1 MLRKAILSN
10 IFLPLAIPLTAAAA
24 AAVPDAPATLSA
36 AQIVDKDVAAKGG
49 LAAWRAVQTMSF
61 SGKMEAG
68 GKQNTPLPVLL
79 ELKRPHKTRVEINFQ
94 NDKAIQVYDGVKG
107 WKYRPFLGRTDV
119 EAFSPQELEVASVEP
134 ELDGPLVDYASKGT
148 KVDLEGVE
156 KVEGRDAYKL
166 KLTLKGGQARRVWVD
181 TQTFLEVK
189 GEGAPRRMD
198 GRMRHVEVYYREYK
212 NVNGLMVPHVLE
224 TSVQGVKRSYKMVF
238 ETVLVNPKLDDSLFV
253 APKGK

>member
-1 MLRKAILSN
+1 MLRKTVLPNIL
-10 IFLPLAIPLTAAAA
+10 LLLAMPLAVS
-24 AAVPDAPATLSA
+24 AAVPDVPALSA

-68 GKQNTPLPVLL
+68 GKQNTQLPVLL
-79 ELKRPHKTRVEINFQ
+79 EMKRPHKSRVEIEFQ

-107 WKYRPFLGRTDV
+107 WKYRPYLGRNDV
-119 EAFSPQELEVASVEP
+119 EPFSPQELEAASWEDD
-134 ELDGPLVDYASKGT
+134 LDGPLVDYASKGT

-166 KLTLKGGQARRVWVD
+166 KLTLKDGKVRHLWVD

-189 GEGAPRRMD
+189 TEGSPRRMD
-198 GRMRHVEVYYREYK
+198 GRMRHVEIFYRDYK

-224 TSVQGVKRSYKMVF
+224 TAVQGVKRSYKMVF

>member
-1 MLRKAILSN
+1 
-10 IFLPLAIPLTAAAA
+10 
-24 AAVPDAPATLSA
+24 
-36 AQIVDKDVAAKGG
+36 
-49 LAAWRAVQTMSF
+49 
-61 SGKMEAG
+61 MEAG
-68 GKQNTPLPVLL
+68 GKQNTQLPVLL
-79 ELKRPHKTRVEINFQ
+79 EMKRPHKSRVEIEFQ

-107 WKYRPFLGRTDV
+107 WKYRPYLGRNDV
-119 EAFSPQELEVASVEP
+119 EPFSPQELEAASWEDD
-134 ELDGPLVDYASKGT
+134 LDGPLVDYASKGT

-166 KLTLKGGQARRVWVD
+166 KLTLKDGKVRHLWVD

-189 GEGAPRRMD
+189 TEGSPRRMD
-198 GRMRHVEVYYREYK
+198 GRMRHVEIFYRDYK

-224 TSVQGVKRSYKMVF
+224 TAVQGVKRSYKMVF

>member
-1 MLRKAILSN
+1 MLGKAVLSN
-10 IFLPLAIPLTAAAA
+10 ILLSLAIPLAAA
-24 AAVPDAPATLSA
+24 AAVPDAPANLSA

-68 GKQNTPLPVLL
+68 GKQNTQLPVLL
-79 ELKRPHKTRVEINFQ
+79 ELKRPHKTRVEIEFQ

-119 EAFSPQELEVASVEP
+119 EPFSPQELEVASVEP

-166 KLTLKGGQARRVWVD
+166 KLTLKGGQVRRVWVD
-181 TQTFLEVK
+181 TQTFLEAK
-189 GEGAPRRMD
+189 IEGAPRRMD
-198 GRMRHVEVYYREYK
+198 GRMRHVEVFYRDYK

>member
-166 KLTLKGGQARRVWVD
+166 K
-181 TQTFLEVK
+181 

>member
-1 MLRKAILSN
+1 MLRKAILPSV
-10 IFLPLAIPLTAAAA
+10 LLSLAIPLTAG
-24 AAVPDAPATLSA
+24 AAVPDAPAKLSA

-68 GKQNTPLPVLL
+68 GKQNTQLPVLL
-79 ELKRPHKTRVEINFQ
+79 EMKRPHKSRVEIEFQ

-107 WKYRPFLGRTDV
+107 WKYRPYLGRNDV
-119 EAFSPQELEVASVEP
+119 EPFSPQELEAASLEAD
-134 ELDGPLVDYASKGT
+134 LDGPLVDYASKGT

-166 KLTLKGGQARRVWVD
+166 KLTLKDGKVRHLWVD

-189 GEGAPRRMD
+189 TEGSPRRMD
-198 GRMRHVEVYYREYK
+198 GRMRHVEIFYRDYK

-224 TSVQGVKRSYKMVF
+224 TAVQGVKRSHKMVF